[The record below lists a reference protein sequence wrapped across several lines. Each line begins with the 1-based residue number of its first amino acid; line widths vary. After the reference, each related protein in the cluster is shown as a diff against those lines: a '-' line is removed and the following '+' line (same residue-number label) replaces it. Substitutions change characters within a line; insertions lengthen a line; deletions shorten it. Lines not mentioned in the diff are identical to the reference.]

1 LDSFTHVLGPFRNL
15 SSILKTEYKTINVL
29 STTLDVVIRPNYP
42 KTTPDHVLVQGT
54 LASGAVAS
62 LIYRTIPD
70 PDSAI
75 DGVGIRWLITGE
87 EGEIELCTPIGQW
100 QVAGNGMVL
109 KARLGKGKE
118 VEVIELEETGGD
130 GGNTGRQYEAFLKGE
145 KEKFPD
151 FGDAAETHK
160 LLERIVESAKGT

>member
-1 LDSFTHVLGPFRNL
+1 LDSFTHTLGPFDTL

-29 STTLDVVIRPNYP
+29 SPTGEVVSPNRP
-42 KTTPDHVLVQGT
+42 KTIPDHVLVQGT
-54 LASGAVAS
+54 LSSGAVAS

-70 PDSAI
+70 PDQAI

-87 EGEIELCTPIGQW
+87 EGGIELCTPAGHW
-100 QVAGNGMVL
+100 QIAGEGMVL

-118 VEVIELEETGGD
+118 VEVIEFEETGGE

-145 KEKFPD
+145 REKFPD
-151 FGDAAETHK
+151 FGDAAETHR
-160 LLERIVESAKGT
+160 LLERIVEGARAK